1 VESVD
6 VIVGGGGIIG
16 LSAALEL
23 ARNGFRVRVIEKG
36 RAMSEASWAAA
47 GMLSAND
54 PDHPTELAQLASLSI
69 RLYPEYLSVI
79 EGLSGRAVPVRTQAT
94 LVTSRIGSEFHPN
107 ETKVCPA
114 LSVQEAERRV
124 PGLATDGRYFCWMEE
139 PSLNPRDLCAALP
152 LAAAAAG
159 VELQQETEVLAV
171 TSRDRTVEVKTQSGM
186 VSGGA
191 FVNCCGAWA
200 GGVRHSGL
208 ERAPAAAVEPRK
220 GQMLAVRVPPPL
232 DLQYV
237 LRSPEIYLVP
247 RGEGLIAIG
256 ATVERAG
263 FDRRVDPLVV
273 EQLRAQASELWPP
286 MVSAPV
292 VESWS
297 GLRPGTPDELPLIG
311 SAGEPHCWMA
321 TGHFR
326 NGILLAPATAVI
338 VRQLLQGSTPEVS
351 LAAFLPGRVME
362 AAH

>member
-1 VESVD
+1 
-6 VIVGGGGIIG
+6 
-16 LSAALEL
+16 
-23 ARNGFRVRVIEKG
+23 VR
-36 RAMSEASWAAA
+36 
-47 GMLSAND
+47 
-54 PDHPTELAQLASLSI
+54 
-69 RLYPEYLSVI
+69 Y
-79 EGLSGRAVPVRTQAT
+79 
-94 LVTSRIGSEFHPN
+94 
-107 ETKVCPA
+107 
-114 LSVQEAERRV
+114 
-124 PGLATDGRYFCWMEE
+124 
-139 PSLNPRDLCAALP
+139 
-152 LAAAAAG
+152 
-159 VELQQETEVLAV
+159 
-171 TSRDRTVEVKTQSGM
+171 
-186 VSGGA
+186 
-191 FVNCCGAWA
+191 
-200 GGVRHSGL
+200 SGL
-208 ERAPAAAVEPRK
+208 EHQPAAAVEPRK

-286 MVSAPV
+286 MLSAPV

-311 SAGEPHCWMA
+311 SAGVPHCWMA

-351 LAAFLPGRVME
+351 LAAFLPGRLME